1 MKSKPSKY
9 VESRRIKAG
18 RLASDA
24 GFGNNGAF
32 EIIDSKGTPFLVIA
46 SNELSWDHVSVSVLG
61 QPRTPTWEEMSFI
74 KDLFWKDTETVVQLH
89 VPREQHINNSPYT
102 LHLWRPQFAEI
113 PLPPPIMVGVKSMGV
128 LK

>member
-18 RLASDA
+18 PLASNAD
-24 GFGNNGAF
+24 FGNNGAF
-32 EIIDSKGTPFLVIA
+32 EIRDGKGTPFLVIA
-46 SNELSWDHVSVSVLG
+46 SDELLWDHVSISVLG
-61 QPRTPTWEEMSFI
+61 QQRTPSWEEMSFI

-89 VPREQHINNSPYT
+89 VPREQHVNSSPYT
-102 LHLWRPQFAEI
+102 LHLWRPQFSEI
-113 PLPPPIMVGVKSMGV
+113 PLPPPIFVGVKSMGT